1 MSKKETEK
9 NKQEKKKKVSSGYSK
24 KAWSRTNCYTHIHT
38 HTHMSM
44 LREFKEDGVPT
55 SIKQKQGSMEEKRD
69 KKKTLM
75 NEKVQ

>member
-1 MSKKETEK
+1 MATVRKHGAGQT
-9 NKQEKKKKVSSGYSK
+9 V
-24 KAWSRTNCYTHIHT
+24 THT
-38 HTHMSM
+38 HTHTHTSM

>member
-9 NKQEKKKKVSSGYSK
+9 NKQEKKKVSSGYSK
-24 KAWSRTNCYTHIHT
+24 KAWSRTNCYTHT
-38 HTHMSM
+38 HTNMSM

-69 KKKTLM
+69 KKKTLV
-75 NEKVQ
+75 NEKVP

>member
-1 MSKKETEK
+1 MEQDKLLH
-9 NKQEKKKKVSSGYSK
+9 
-24 KAWSRTNCYTHIHT
+24 THTHT

>member
-1 MSKKETEK
+1 MEQDKLL
-9 NKQEKKKKVSSGYSK
+9 
-24 KAWSRTNCYTHIHT
+24 HT
-38 HTHMSM
+38 HTHTHTHTSM

>member
-1 MSKKETEK
+1 MATVRKHGAGQT
-9 NKQEKKKKVSSGYSK
+9 V
-24 KAWSRTNCYTHIHT
+24 THTYT

-44 LREFKEDGVPT
+44 LTEFKEDGVPT
-55 SIKQKQGSMEEKRD
+55 SIKQKQGSIEEKRD